1 MAAKRSHTK
10 LVWKVMNKAENVQ
23 PPVAVEDE
31 LDAHSCPDSKMGE
44 SLGPGPRTGSVRQW
58 GSPRA
63 T

>member
-10 LVWKVMNKAENVQ
+10 LGWTVMNRAENAQ
-23 PPVAVEDE
+23 PPVAVGDE

-44 SLGPGPRTGSVRQW
+44 SLWPGPRTDSVRQW
-58 GSPRA
+58 SSPRA